1 MNNHRRQFLLGA
13 ACMSAAAAATLAG
26 CGRAPGDTALPQA
39 VEIDP
44 ATTCDLDGMLLADYA
59 GPKAQ
64 IHYAGQAAPVFFCDT
79 TEMFSALL
87 MPEQARAVRAAYV
100 QDMAR
105 ADWDAPRGH
114 WFHAHTGWYVAGSK
128 RHGSMGRTIASFAD
142 EAGARR
148 FAQDWGGR
156 VLRYAEVTPELADM
170 SGGAQQHG
178 GM

>member
-128 RHGSMGRTIASFAD
+128 R
-142 EAGARR
+142 R